1 MESFGPGP
9 PSEPGG
15 RLWSTETYR
24 SISISRF
31 RSTSLRSNQDFGRN
45 VNESFDSVGNFV
57 SIEQR
62 LSIFFG

>member
-1 MESFGPGP
+1 MESFGPGR

-24 SISISRF
+24 VISIFRF
-31 RSTSLRSNQDFGRN
+31 RSTFLRSNQDFGRN